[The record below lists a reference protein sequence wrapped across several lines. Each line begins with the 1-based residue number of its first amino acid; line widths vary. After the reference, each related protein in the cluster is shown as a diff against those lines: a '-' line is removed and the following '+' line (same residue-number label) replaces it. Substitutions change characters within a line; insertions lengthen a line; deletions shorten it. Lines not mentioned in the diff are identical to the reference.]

1 MAAAAAPPP
10 TSTTGASAARASTP
24 AGAAHSASRSVPF
37 APSGTSAAASGGP
50 HAASSPPPAPATPDR
65 ITLDLVTGILQAA
78 RAEMEAL
85 IERTAMSPF
94 IREKKDYFT
103 AFLTREGR
111 LVVSSSLTL
120 AGNLVDAIL
129 DQYPRQTMRDGDL
142 YWYNDCYAAYGAV
155 SHLPDMAFV
164 MPVFHAGELIGF
176 AETWGHL
183 WDIGGAVTGS
193 VSPHATS
200 VFQEGIMIPPV
211 RVMREGVLN
220 EEVFRIFLRN
230 SRFPDMMKG
239 DLKAIMAG
247 CALGKQRLEEV
258 AKRFGPAAVLATFDH
273 VLARSEQ
280 ALRRAFETRVADGD
294 YGFRDFIDSDS
305 VTDDAYSVHVT
316 LRKRDGRVSFDF
328 RESAGEAR
336 GPINFLMDASVP
348 KYMAGLYLTM
358 HDPDVGMNAGFERA
372 VDEVAT
378 RPGSLV
384 APRFPAPLGLR
395 SHTMFRV
402 NSALFGALAQA
413 TGGQS
418 SAASAVYVLYYL
430 RSRDPVTGQATLCIE
445 GLSVGYGA
453 RPFADGTDALYYVAQ
468 ENYPVEFAELEFGV
482 RIEAF
487 RIHSDSGGPGRW
499 RGGCGTV
506 RDVRILAEEAEIA
519 LRMDNC
525 KFPAFGVNGGHAGR
539 GGRIVLNPG
548 TAGER
553 DLKTMSDGNRLV
565 AGDLVRI
572 TTPGGGGWGAPI
584 ERPAAQVRDDALD
597 GFISRESALA
607 DYGVVLEGDVV
618 NEAATRAR
626 RAELAAAPTGMF
638 HRGGFFDGEA
648 PAKEA
653 AD

>member
-1 MAAAAAPPP
+1 MAATAALPPAAP
-10 TSTTGASAARASTP
+10 SSAT
-24 AGAAHSASRSVPF
+24 
-37 APSGTSAAASGGP
+37 
-50 HAASSPPPAPATPDR
+50 APAVPDR
-65 ITLDLVTGILQAA
+65 ITLDLVTGILQAT
-78 RAEMEAL
+78 RSEMEAL

-103 AFLTREGR
+103 AFLDREGR
-111 LVVSSSLTL
+111 LVVSTSLTL

-129 DQYPRQTMRDGDL
+129 EYYPRQTMRDGDL
-142 YWYNDCYAAYGAV
+142 YWYNDCYASHGAV

-176 AETWGHL
+176 TETWGHL
-183 WDIGGAVTGS
+183 WDIGGTVPGS

-200 VFQEGIMIPPV
+200 TFQEGIMIPPV
-211 RVMREGVLN
+211 RVMREGTLN
-220 EEVFRIFLRN
+220 EEVFRIFVRN
-230 SRFPDMMKG
+230 SRFPDMMRG

-247 CALGKQRLEEV
+247 CKLGKQRLEEV
-258 AKRFGPAAVLATFDH
+258 AGRFGSAAVLATFDH
-273 VLARSEQ
+273 MLARSEQ
-280 ALRRAFETRVADGD
+280 AMRRALETRVADGE

-305 VTDDAYSVHVT
+305 VTDDPYSVHLT
-316 LRKRDGRVSFDF
+316 LRKRDGRVTLDF
-328 RESAGEAR
+328 RESSGEAR
-336 GPINFLMDASVP
+336 GPINFLMDDSVP

-358 HDPDVGMNAGFERA
+358 HEPDIGMNAGFERA
-372 VDEVAT
+372 IDEVVT
-378 RPGSLV
+378 RPGSVV

-413 TGGQS
+413 MGGQS

-430 RSRDPVTGQATLCIE
+430 RSRDPATGQATLCIE

-468 ENYPVEFAELEFGV
+468 DNYPVEFAELEFGV

-487 RIHSDSGGPGRW
+487 RIHADSGGPGRW

-525 KFPAFGVNGGHAGR
+525 RFPAFGVNGGLAGR
-539 GGRIVLNPG
+539 GGRILLNPG
-548 TAGER
+548 TDRQR

-572 TTPGGGGWGAPI
+572 MTPAEEGGAPRANGRPSRCVTTCSTVSSRARAPGTTT
-584 ERPAAQVRDDALD
+584 EWCWTATRWTKRRPACGARSCRRRRPEC
-597 GFISRESALA
+597 FI
-607 DYGVVLEGDVV
+607 V
-618 NEAATRAR
+618 AAFSTVAR
-626 RAELAAAPTGMF
+626 
-638 HRGGFFDGEA
+638 
-648 PAKEA
+648 
-653 AD
+653 

>member
-1 MAAAAAPPP
+1 MAVTAAPPP
-10 TSTTGASAARASTP
+10 A
-24 AGAAHSASRSVPF
+24 
-37 APSGTSAAASGGP
+37 APSSAAA
-50 HAASSPPPAPATPDR
+50 PAVPDR
-65 ITLDLVTGILQAA
+65 ITLDLVTGILQAT
-78 RAEMEAL
+78 RSEMEAL

-103 AFLTREGR
+103 AFLDREGR
-111 LVVSSSLTL
+111 LVVSTSLTL
-120 AGNLVDAIL
+120 AGNLVEAIL
-129 DQYPRQTMRDGDL
+129 EHYPRQTMRDGDL
-142 YWYNDCYAAYGAV
+142 YWYNDCYASHGAV

-176 AETWGHL
+176 TETWGHL
-183 WDIGGAVTGS
+183 WDIGGTVPGS
-193 VSPHATS
+193 ISPHATS

-211 RVMREGVLN
+211 RVMRGGILN
-220 EEVFRIFLRN
+220 EEVFRILVRN
-230 SRFPDMMKG
+230 SRFPDMMRG

-247 CALGKQRLEEV
+247 CKLGKQRLEEV
-258 AKRFGPAAVLATFDH
+258 AGRFGSAAVLATFDH
-273 VLARSEQ
+273 MLARSEQ
-280 ALRRAFETRVADGD
+280 AMRRAIETRVADGE

-305 VTDDAYSVHVT
+305 VTDDPYSVHVT
-316 LRKRDGRVSFDF
+316 VRKRDGRVAFDF
-328 RESAGEAR
+328 RDSSDEAR
-336 GPINFLMDASVP
+336 GPINFLMDDSVP

-358 HDPDVGMNAGFERA
+358 HEPDIGMNAGFERA

-378 RPGSLV
+378 RPGSVV

-402 NSALFGALAQA
+402 SSALLGALAQA

-430 RSRDPVTGQATLCIE
+430 RSRDPATGQATLCIE
-445 GLSVGYGA
+445 GLAVGYGA

-487 RIHSDSGGPGRW
+487 RIHADSGGPGRW
-499 RGGCGTV
+499 RGGCGTI

-525 KFPAFGVNGGHAGR
+525 KFPAFGVNGGLAGR
-539 GGRIVLNPG
+539 GGRILLNPG
-548 TAGER
+548 TDRER

-584 ERPAAQVRDDALD
+584 ERPAAQVRDDVLD
-597 GFISRESALA
+597 GIVSRASARD
-607 DYGVVLEGDVV
+607 DYGVVLDGDDLD
-618 NEAATRAR
+618 ETATSVR
-626 RAELAAAPTGMF
+626 RTELGAAPTGMF
-638 HRGGFFDGEA
+638 HRGGFFDDGA
-648 PAKEA
+648 VDEA

>member
-1 MAAAAAPPP
+1 MAATGAPSPAAAPLRSAPRTPPAAPPPAAAAA
-10 TSTTGASAARASTP
+10 ASAA
-24 AGAAHSASRSVPF
+24 
-37 APSGTSAAASGGP
+37 
-50 HAASSPPPAPATPDR
+50 PDR
-65 ITLDLVTGILQAA
+65 ITIELVTGILQAA

-103 AFLTREGR
+103 AFLDREGR
-111 LVVSSSLTL
+111 LVVSTSLTL

-129 DQYPRQTMRDGDL
+129 EHYPRNTMRDGDL
-142 YWYNDCYAAYGAV
+142 YWYNDCYASYGAV

-164 MPVFHAGELIGF
+164 MPVFHAGEPIGF

-183 WDIGGAVTGS
+183 WDIGGTVPGS

-200 VFQEGIMIPPV
+200 MFQEGIMIPPV

-230 SRFPDMMKG
+230 SRFPDMMRG

-247 CALGKQRLEEV
+247 CALGKQRLQEV
-258 AKRFGPAAVLATFDH
+258 AGRFGPAAVSATFDQL
-273 VLARSEQ
+273 LARSEQ

-305 VTDDAYSVHVT
+305 VTDDPYSVHLT
-316 LRKRDGRVSFDF
+316 LRKRGRHVSFDF
-328 RESAGEAR
+328 RESADEAR
-336 GPINFLMDASVP
+336 GPINFLMDDSVP
-348 KYMAGLYLTM
+348 KYMAGLYLAM
-358 HDPDVGMNAGFERA
+358 HEPDAGMNAGFERA
-372 VDEVAT
+372 VEEVVT

-413 TGGQS
+413 TGGQA

-430 RSRDPVTGQATLCIE
+430 RSRDPATGRPTLCIE

-487 RIHSDSGGPGRW
+487 RIHADSGGPGRW

-506 RDVRILAEEAEIA
+506 RDVRILTGEAEIA

-525 KFPAFGVNGGHAGR
+525 KFPAFGVNGGRAGR

-548 TAGER
+548 TPRER
-553 DLKTMSDGNRLV
+553 ELKTMSDGNRLV

-572 TTPGGGGWGAPI
+572 MTPGGGGWGAPFD
-584 ERPAAQVRDDALD
+584 RPVGQVRDDVLD
-597 GFISRESALA
+597 GFVSRESARE
-607 DYGVVLEGDVV
+607 DYGVVLDGDAVD
-618 NEAATRAR
+618 EAGTRAR
-626 RAELAAAPTGMF
+626 RAVLAAEPAGMF
-638 HRGGFFDGEA
+638 HRGGFFDGA
-648 PAKEA
+648 PAETAA

>member
-1 MAAAAAPPP
+1 MTVTAPASAPVSSPIPAASEPSPGAAAPSPP
-10 TSTTGASAARASTP
+10 AA
-24 AGAAHSASRSVPF
+24 AGA
-37 APSGTSAAASGGP
+37 
-50 HAASSPPPAPATPDR
+50 PDR
-65 ITLDLVTGILQAA
+65 ITLDLVTGILQAT

-103 AFLTREGR
+103 AFLDREGR
-111 LVVSSSLTL
+111 LVVSTSLTL
-120 AGNLVDAIL
+120 AGNLVDAVL
-129 DQYPRQTMRDGDL
+129 EHYPRQTMRDGDL
-142 YWYNDCYAAYGAV
+142 YWYNDCYASYGAV

-164 MPVFHAGELIGF
+164 MPVFHEGELIGF
-176 AETWGHL
+176 TETWGHL
-183 WDIGGAVTGS
+183 WDIGGTVPGS

-200 VFQEGIMIPPV
+200 TFQEGIMVPPV
-211 RVMREGVLN
+211 RIMREGVLN
-220 EEVFRIFLRN
+220 EEVFRIFVRN
-230 SRFPDMMKG
+230 SRFPDMMRG

-258 AKRFGPAAVLATFDH
+258 ARRFGLAAVLATFDH
-273 VLARSEQ
+273 LLARSEQ
-280 ALRRAFETRVADGD
+280 ALRRALGTRVADGE

-305 VTDDAYSVHVT
+305 VTDEPYSVHLALRKQGGRVT
-316 LRKRDGRVSFDF
+316 LDF
-328 RESAGEAR
+328 RASSDEAK
-336 GPINFLMDASVP
+336 GPINFLMDDSVP

-358 HDPDVGMNAGFERA
+358 HEPGIGMNAGFERA
-372 VDEVAT
+372 IDEVVT

-402 NSALFGALAQA
+402 NSALFGVLAQA

-418 SAASAVYVLYYL
+418 SAASGVYVLYYL

-487 RIHSDSGGPGRW
+487 RIHADSGGPGRW

-525 KFPAFGVNGGHAGR
+525 RFPAFGVNGGHAGR
-539 GGRIVLNPG
+539 SGRIVLNPG
-548 TAGER
+548 TEGER
-553 DLKTMSDGNRLV
+553 ELKPMSDGNRLV

-572 TTPGGGGWGAPI
+572 ATPGGGGWGAPF
-584 ERPAAQVRDDALD
+584 ERPAEQVRGDVLD
-597 GFISRESALA
+597 GFVSPESARE
-607 DYGVVLEGDVV
+607 DYGVVLDGSAIDEPG
-618 NEAATRAR
+618 TRAR
-626 RAELAAAPTGMF
+626 RAALQAAPSGMF
-638 HRGGFFDGEA
+638 HRGGWFDGDLA
-648 PAKEA
+648 DEA

>member
-1 MAAAAAPPP
+1 MAATTAPPIDPPAPPPAAPSPSPAAAGPPATAGPPAAAA
-10 TSTTGASAARASTP
+10 
-24 AGAAHSASRSVPF
+24 
-37 APSGTSAAASGGP
+37 
-50 HAASSPPPAPATPDR
+50 PDR
-65 ITLDLVTGILQAA
+65 ITLDLVTGILQAT

-103 AFLTREGR
+103 AFLDREGR
-111 LVVSSSLTL
+111 LVVSTSLTL

-129 DQYPRQTMRDGDL
+129 EHYPRRTMRDGDL
-142 YWYNDCYAAYGAV
+142 YWYNDCYASHGAV

-164 MPVFHAGELIGF
+164 MPVFHEGELIGF
-176 AETWGHL
+176 SETWGHL
-183 WDIGGAVTGS
+183 WDIGGAVPGS

-200 VFQEGIMIPPV
+200 TFQEGVMIPPV

-220 EEVFRIFLRN
+220 EEVFRIFVRN
-230 SRFPDMMKG
+230 SRFPDMMRG

-247 CALGKQRLEEV
+247 CALGKQRLEE
-258 AKRFGPAAVLATFDH
+258 AARRFGAPAVLGAFDH
-273 VLARSEQ
+273 LLARSEQ
-280 ALRRAFETRVADGD
+280 ALRRALETRVADGE
-294 YGFRDFIDSDS
+294 YRFRDFIDSDS
-305 VTDDAYSVHVT
+305 VTDDPYSVHLA
-316 LRKRDGRVSFDF
+316 LRKRDGRVTLDF
-328 RESAGEAR
+328 RASSDEAK
-336 GPINFLMDASVP
+336 GPINFLMDDSVP

-358 HDPDVGMNAGFERA
+358 HEPDVGMNAGFER
-372 VDEVAT
+372 VIDEVAT

-402 NSALFGALAQA
+402 NSALFGVLAQA

-418 SAASAVYVLYYL
+418 SAASGVYVLYYL
-430 RSRDPVTGQATLCIE
+430 RSRDPATGQATLCIE

-487 RIHSDSGGPGRW
+487 RIHADSGGPGRW

-525 KFPAFGVNGGHAGR
+525 KFPAFGVAGGHAGR
-539 GGRIVLNPG
+539 SGRIVLNPG
-548 TAGER
+548 TEGER
-553 DLKTMSDGNRLV
+553 ALKTMSDGNRLV

-572 TTPGGGGWGAPI
+572 MTPGGGGWGAPF
-584 ERPAAQVRDDALD
+584 ERPAEQVRGDVLD
-597 GFISRESALA
+597 GFVTRESARE
-607 DYGVVLEGDVV
+607 DYGVVLDGSTVD
-618 NEAATRAR
+618 EAATRAR
-626 RAELAAAPTGMF
+626 RAELRAAPTGMF
-638 HRGGFFDGEA
+638 HRGGWFDGDDPDRAAGQAPGRTPDPA
-648 PAKEA
+648 PARTGSREA
-653 AD
+653 G

>member
-1 MAAAAAPPP
+1 MAATAPSPPAAARP
-10 TSTTGASAARASTP
+10 AAT
-24 AGAAHSASRSVPF
+24 
-37 APSGTSAAASGGP
+37 
-50 HAASSPPPAPATPDR
+50 DR
-65 ITLDLVTGILQAA
+65 ITMDLIRGILRAT

-103 AFLTREGR
+103 AFLDREGR
-111 LVVSSSLTL
+111 LVVSTSLTL

-129 DQYPRQTMRDGDL
+129 DHYPRQTMRDGDL
-142 YWYNDCYAAYGAV
+142 YWYNDCYATGGAV

-164 MPVFHAGELIGF
+164 MPVFHEGELIGF

-183 WDIGGAVTGS
+183 WDIGGAVVGS
-193 VSPHATS
+193 VSPQATS
-200 VFQEGIMIPPV
+200 TFQEGIMIPPV

-220 EEVFRIFLRN
+220 EEVFRIFVRN
-230 SRFPDMMKG
+230 SRFPDMMRG

-258 AKRFGPAAVLATFDH
+258 AGRFGSPAVLATFDH
-273 VLARSEQ
+273 LLARSER
-280 ALRRAFETRVADGD
+280 ALRRAFEERVADGE
-294 YGFRDFIDSDS
+294 YSFRDFIDSDS
-305 VTDDAYSVHVT
+305 VTDNPYSVHLT
-316 LRKRDGRVSFDF
+316 LRKDGGRVSFDF
-328 RESAGEAR
+328 RDSSDEAR
-336 GPINFLMDASVP
+336 GPINFLMHDSVP

-358 HDPDVGMNAGFERA
+358 HEPDVGMNAGFERA
-372 VDEVAT
+372 IEAVAT

-395 SHTMFRV
+395 SHTLFRV
-402 NSALFGALAQA
+402 NSALFGVLAQA
-413 TGGQS
+413 TGGAC

-430 RSRDPVTGQATLCIE
+430 RSHDPETGQATLCIE

-468 ENYPVEFAELEFGV
+468 ENYPVEFAEIEFGV

-487 RIHSDSGGPGRW
+487 RIHTDSGGPGRW

-506 RDVRILAEEAEIA
+506 RDVRVLAGEAEIA

-525 KFPAFGVNGGHAGR
+525 KFPAFGVNGGFAGR

-565 AGDLVRI
+565 AGDRVRI
-572 TTPGGGGWGAPI
+572 MTPGGGGWGPPF
-584 ERPAAQVRDDALD
+584 ERPAGQVREDVLD
-597 GFISRESALA
+597 GFVSRESARE
-607 DYGVVLEGDVV
+607 DYGVVLDGDAIDEVATRTRRREL
-618 NEAATRAR
+618 EAAPA
-626 RAELAAAPTGMF
+626 GMF
-638 HRGGFFDGEA
+638 HRGGWFEGGAAD
-648 PAKEA
+648 EA

>member
-1 MAAAAAPPP
+1 MAATAAPPP
-10 TSTTGASAARASTP
+10 AASS
-24 AGAAHSASRSVPF
+24 
-37 APSGTSAAASGGP
+37 SAAA
-50 HAASSPPPAPATPDR
+50 PAVPDR
-65 ITLDLVTGILQAA
+65 ITLDLVTGILQAT
-78 RAEMEAL
+78 RSEMEAL

-103 AFLTREGR
+103 AFLDREGR
-111 LVVSSSLTL
+111 LVVSTSLTL
-120 AGNLVDAIL
+120 AGNLVEAIL
-129 DQYPRQTMRDGDL
+129 EHYPRQTMREGDL
-142 YWYNDCYAAYGAV
+142 YWYNDCYASHGAV

-183 WDIGGAVTGS
+183 WDIGGMVPGS

-200 VFQEGIMIPPV
+200 TFQEGIMIPPV
-211 RVMREGVLN
+211 RVMREGILN
-220 EEVFRIFLRN
+220 EEVFRIFVRN
-230 SRFPDMMKG
+230 SRFPDMMRG

-247 CALGKQRLEEV
+247 CKLGKRRLEEV
-258 AKRFGPAAVLATFDH
+258 AGRFGSAAVLATFDH
-273 VLARSEQ
+273 MLARSEQ
-280 ALRRAFETRVADGD
+280 AMRRAIETRVADGE

-305 VTDDAYSVHVT
+305 VTDDPYSVHLT
-316 LRKRDGRVSFDF
+316 LRKRDGRVTFDF
-328 RESAGEAR
+328 RHSSDEAR
-336 GPINFLMDASVP
+336 GPINFLMDDSVP

-358 HDPDVGMNAGFERA
+358 HEPGIGMNAGFERA

-378 RPGSLV
+378 RPGSVV

-402 NSALFGALAQA
+402 NSALLGALAQA

-430 RSRDPVTGQATLCIE
+430 RSRDPATGQATLCIE

-487 RIHSDSGGPGRW
+487 RIHADSGGPGRW
-499 RGGCGTV
+499 RGGCGTI

-525 KFPAFGVNGGHAGR
+525 KFPAFGVNGGLAGR
-539 GGRIVLNPG
+539 GGRILLNPG
-548 TAGER
+548 TDRER

-572 TTPGGGGWGAPI
+572 MTPGGGGWGAPF
-584 ERPAAQVRDDALD
+584 ERPAAQVRDDVLD
-597 GFISRESALA
+597 GIVSRASARD
-607 DYGVVLEGDVV
+607 DYGVVLDGDTLD
-618 NEAATRAR
+618 ETATNVR
-626 RAELAAAPTGMF
+626 RTELRAAPAGMF
-638 HRGGFFDGEA
+638 HRGGFFDAGA
-648 PAKEA
+648 VAEA